1 MRIKDTHTVALNIS
15 TLFAQTI
22 ATTIMIAPKN
32 RTNRLL
38 IWHHLAPLYIPTCKQ
53 FIRSL
58 LYTMR
63 ERDSV
68 AFTIVFYADCHVF

>member
-1 MRIKDTHTVALNIS
+1 MRIKETHTVALNIS

-38 IWHHLAPLYIPTCKQ
+38 IRHHLIFLCIPTREQ
-53 FIRSL
+53 LIGFL
-58 LYTMR
+58 LHAT
-63 ERDSV
+63 RDCGSI
-68 AFTIVFYADCHVF
+68 AIVIYAYRHVL

>member
-1 MRIKDTHTVALNIS
+1 MRIKETHTVARNIS

-38 IWHHLAPLYIPTCKQ
+38 IWHHLVLLCIPTRKQ
-53 FIRSL
+53 LIGFL
-58 LYTMR
+58 LYAT
-63 ERDSV
+63 RDCRSI
-68 AFTIVFYADCHVF
+68 AIVLYADCHVF